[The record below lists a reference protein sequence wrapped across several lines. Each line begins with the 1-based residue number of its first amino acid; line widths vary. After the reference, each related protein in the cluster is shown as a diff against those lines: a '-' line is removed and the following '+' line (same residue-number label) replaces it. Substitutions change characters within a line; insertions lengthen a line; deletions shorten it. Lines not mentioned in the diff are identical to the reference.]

1 MKKYFLYAITLF
13 SFLTAKAQMVTSQME
28 QQARDIVS
36 KMTLREKIDYIN
48 GDRSFYIRAIPRLG
62 LPEIRM
68 ADGPQGVR
76 NDTQSTMYPANIC
89 TTATWNRELGY
100 AMGQGIGLDC
110 KARKVNMILGP
121 GVNIYRS
128 PLAGRSFE
136 YTGEDPYLA
145 GEMAVQYVKGVQD
158 QGIMACIKHYAAN
171 NQEWDRYNV
180 STDVD
185 ERTMQ
190 EIYLPAFRKAVQKAD
205 VAAVMDSYNLINSV
219 WATENAWLNKEVLR
233 NQWDFKGMV
242 MSDWGAVHDAIAP
255 IEGGMDLEMPGGDFL
270 KYDAIAPAIESGA
283 LAEEKIDLMC
293 QHIIQEIISFGWLNN
308 PLQADTSIALD
319 NPDNCQRA
327 LDIAREGITLLKN
340 EGNALP
346 LKGKTL
352 VVGQNADVPVM
363 GGGSGIVHPLHNVTA
378 WQGIKAAL
386 GKKAFRGT
394 DESVL
399 ERIDDSCFTRKDGK
413 VGFDIVHYLNE
424 KLEGVPQGILSRE
437 RIDKALI
444 DELAAKQPNGFSLVA
459 ESRFTAPITGDI
471 LFRVSGDDGYRLYLD
486 GNKIISDWFDHSVS
500 TRESIIKVEA
510 GKTYDVKIEYYQGGG
525 ESELAFEP
533 LYLADTN
540 ECDAKLAAEM
550 KGVDNVIVC
559 LGWNSDS
566 EYEGAD
572 HEFSLSGT
580 QQRLLKECAKFGKK
594 VVLVLNGGGNPDI
607 TALEPYA
614 DAIVMAYYPGQ
625 EGGTA
630 LAEILTGK
638 VNPSGKLP
646 FTMEKRWED
655 NPCYATYHDTTHE
668 DHQRVRY
675 AEGIFMGYRGFDQQK
690 TEVAYPFGFGLS
702 YTTFEYSDLQ
712 AEVVGKNEVRVSFTV
727 KNTGKV
733 DGKEVCQVYV
743 HDQEASVPRPVKE
756 LKGFEKVSLKK
767 GESQRVTLTFDA
779 EAFAF
784 YDIHSHDFVVEPGT
798 FDILVGG
805 SSAHLPL
812 KASVKL

>member
-1 MKKYFLYAITLF
+1 
-13 SFLTAKAQMVTSQME
+13 MVTPQME

-36 KMTLREKIDYIN
+36 QMSLREKIDYIN
-48 GDRSFYIRAIPRLG
+48 GDRTFYIRAIPRLG

-89 TTATWNRELGY
+89 TAATWNRKLGY
-100 AMGQGIGLDC
+100 AMGQGIGIDC

-145 GEMAVQYVKGVQD
+145 SEMAVQYVKGVQD

-171 NQEWDRYNV
+171 NQEWDRYTV

-185 ERTMQ
+185 ERTMH
-190 EIYLPAFRKAVQKAD
+190 EIYFPAFRKAVEQAD

-219 WATENAWLNKEVLR
+219 WATENAWLNIEVLR
-233 NQWDFKGMV
+233 NQWNFKGMV

-255 IEGGMDLEMPGGDFL
+255 IEGGMDLEMPGGDYL

-293 QHIIQEIISFGWLNN
+293 QHIIQEIISYGWLNN

-327 LDIAREGITLLKN
+327 LEIAREGITLLKN

-352 VVGQNADVPVM
+352 VLGENADVPVM

-378 WQGIKAAL
+378 WEGIKALL
-386 GKKAFRGT
+386 GKKAIRGA
-394 DESVL
+394 DESVI
-399 ERIDDSCFTRKDGK
+399 ERVEDKCFTRKDGQA
-413 VGFDIVHYLNE
+413 GFDVNYYLNA
-424 KLEGVPQGILSRE
+424 KLEGAVQGTLVSE
-437 RIDKALI
+437 RIDKTLI
-444 DELAAKQPNGFSLVA
+444 DRLTSIQPENISLVA
-459 ESRFTAPITGDI
+459 ESRFTSPITGEI
-471 LFRVSGDDGYRLYLD
+471 LFRVTGDDGYRLSLD
-486 GNKIISDWFDHSVS
+486 GKEILGDWDDHSA
-500 TRESIIKVEA
+500 TTCESLIKVEA
-510 GKTYDVKIEYYQGGG
+510 GKTYDVKIEYFQGEGG
-525 ESELAFEP
+525 CELAFDP
-533 LYLADTN
+533 LYVTN
-540 ECDAKLAAEM
+540 LDEIEAKRAVQM
-550 KGVDNVIVC
+550 KGVENVVIC
-559 LGWNSDS
+559 LGWNKKT
-566 EYEGAD
+566 ELEGAD
-572 HEFSLSGT
+572 HEFSLSDA
-580 QQRLLKECAKFGKK
+580 QQRQLREVAKYGKK
-594 VVLVLNGGGNPDI
+594 VILVLNGGGNPNVA
-607 TALEPYA
+607 ALEPYA

-646 FTMEKRWED
+646 YTMEKRWED

-668 DHQRVRY
+668 DHKRVRY
-675 AEGIFMGYRGFDQQK
+675 TEGIFMGYRGYDQQK

-702 YTTFEYSDLQ
+702 YTTFEYSDIQ
-712 AEVVGKNEVRVSFTV
+712 AEVVGKNKVRVSFNV
-727 KNTGKV
+727 KNTGKM

-743 HDQEASVPRPVKE
+743 HDRKASVPRPVKE
-756 LKGFEKVSLKK
+756 LKGFEKVALKK
-767 GESQRVTLTFDA
+767 GESQRVTVTLDA

-784 YDIHSHDFVVEPGT
+784 YDIHTHSFIVEPGS

-805 SSAHLPL
+805 SSANLPL
-812 KASVKL
+812 QTTVEL